1 MSPMNRPF
9 SIIVLLFFCMCGL
22 QQISAQ
28 ASPTATA
35 PGAYISV
42 GGTSS
47 LFQSGY
53 GQRMLRG
60 TGIFVDINPRRQVGI
75 EAEGRWLQHDHLAS
89 TTQSTYLIGLRSQI
103 RRGAFSPYVKTLVGL
118 GYFNFPYSSAKG
130 KYFVVAPGAGIDL
143 SVSES
148 LKIRLIDVEYQDWP
162 QFTFGTINPY
172 GVSFGFSYRIFS
184 GSHTR
189 LTGPYASGIR

>member
-1 MSPMNRPF
+1 MNAMNKSF
-9 SIIVLLFFCMCGL
+9 STIVLLFSCMSGL
-22 QQISAQ
+22 RQVSAQ

-53 GQRMLRG
+53 GQRMLSG
-60 TGIFVDINPRRQVGI
+60 TGVFVDINPRRQVGI
-75 EAEGRWLQHDHLAS
+75 EAEGRWLQHDHLAN

-103 RRGAFSPYVKTLVGL
+103 RRGAFSPYFKTLVGL
-118 GYFNFPYSSAKG
+118 GYFNFPYNSAQG
-130 KYFVVAPGAGIDL
+130 KYFVVAPGVGIDL
-143 SVSES
+143 SVSNS
-148 LKIRLIDVEYQDWP
+148 LKIRVIDVEYQDWP

-172 GVSFGFSYRIFS
+172 GVSFGLSYRIFS
-184 GSHTR
+184 GSRTR
-189 LTGPYASGIR
+189 LCGP